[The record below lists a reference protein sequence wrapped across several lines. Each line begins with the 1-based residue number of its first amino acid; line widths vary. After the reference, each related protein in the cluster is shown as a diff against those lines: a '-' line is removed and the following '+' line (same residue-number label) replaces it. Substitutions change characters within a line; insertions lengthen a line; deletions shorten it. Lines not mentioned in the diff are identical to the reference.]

1 MGTMERLQEAERG
14 GSMDVDFLIDRLE
27 RYVTEECPRFLGNRM
42 VNEDEVRSH
51 LSQLRQAVPSEIEQA
66 RHIVQEQDAVVDSAR
81 REAERIIGK
90 ARDEG
95 QRMASSHQ
103 FVVDAQRQAKMIV
116 QEARQTADRLKQESD
131 EYAFNS
137 LSSLQA
143 ELTRQLK
150 VVENGLH
157 RMEAE
162 QEGDLVDR

>member
-1 MGTMERLQEAERG
+1 
-14 GSMDVDFLIDRLE
+14 MDVDFLIDRLE
-27 RYVTEECPRFLGNRM
+27 RYIVEECPKLLGNRM
-42 VNEDEVRSH
+42 VNEDEVRSQ
-51 LSQLRQAVPSEIEQA
+51 LAQLRQAVPTEIEQA
-66 RHIVQEQDAVVDSAR
+66 RRIVQEQDAVVDSAR

-116 QEARQTADRLKQESD
+116 QEARQAAELLKQESD
-131 EYAFNS
+131 EYIFNS
-137 LSSLQA
+137 MSSLQA

-157 RMEAE
+157 RLEAE
-162 QEGDLVDR
+162 HEGELSDGRD